1 MNKAKFIS
9 LSKDSSISIIKAE
22 RSSLLSEWN
31 IIKILNFLELA
42 CSPFMSIR
50 IFENRY
56 FQSRSI
62 ILKELKKINF
72 NLSGIKLSMSHNK
85 RCFVALIAKKGTNI
99 EIDHEPASR
108 TVSKALE
115 KRIDQVKKPNSLS
128 NIEFINMLETFVK
141 IKHKKWHSILM
152 NLEIKKMFDLKD
164 TYITKLGDETIY
176 SKFYSYNDSQIC
188 ISSDKL
194 EILR

>member
-1 MNKAKFIS
+1 MNKANFIS

-22 RSSLLSEWN
+22 RSFLLSEWN

-42 CSPFMSIR
+42 FSPFMSVR

-176 SKFYSYNDSQIC
+176 SKFYSYNDSQI
-188 ISSDKL
+188 
-194 EILR
+194 

>member
-1 MNKAKFIS
+1 MNKANFIS

-42 CSPFMSIR
+42 FSPFMSVR

>member
-1 MNKAKFIS
+1 LNKANFIS

-22 RSSLLSEWN
+22 RAYLQSEWN
-31 IIKILNFLELA
+31 FIRILDFLELI

-50 IFENRY
+50 ILENRY

-72 NLSGIKLSMSHNK
+72 NLSDIKLSISHNK
-85 RCFVALIAKKGTNI
+85 RCFIALITKKGTKI

-108 TVSKALE
+108 VLSKALE
-115 KRIDQVKKPNSLS
+115 KRINQVKKPNSLS

-164 TYITKLGDETIY
+164 TYITNLGDETIY
-176 SKFYSYNDSQIC
+176 SKFYSYNDNQIC